1 MNSLFPGSWRISLW
15 RDMNFASFKM
25 IMWFFFFFN
34 EKELK
39 EERTYS
45 GWWFECLV
53 HHGREGMEALS
64 VIICGWKCWVWAA
77 MVGSTECEHP
87 RLGALSVRSHGWK
100 HLSASIGDW
109 KLRLS
114 SRDWKRWVWTL
125 IVREMLSF
133 LFPFFP
139 FSASPGSHCGMVPPT
154 FSQVFSPQLN
164 LPGNSLTDRPRWPS
178 MVIPNPV
185 RLKIKINHRNSW
197 TNIVSLSQVHHFVQ
211 LLHFAW
217 TVTIPITI
225 VIGFLK
231 VN

>member
-1 MNSLFPGSWRISLW
+1 MDLFWLMVWVLSTSWQRGYGS
-15 RDMNFASFKM
+15 A
-25 IMWFFFFFN
+25 
-34 EKELK
+34 
-39 EERTYS
+39 
-45 GWWFECLV
+45 ECDHPWL
-53 HHGREGMEALS
+53 EMLS
-64 VIICGWKCWVWAA
+64 VSSHGWKLWVWASLVGSTEWAA
-77 MVGSTECEHP
+77 MVGSAECEHP
-87 RLGALSVRSHGWK
+87 RLEALSVRSHDWK
-100 HLSASIGDW
+100 HVSVSIGDW

-154 FSQVFSPQLN
+154 FSEVFPPQLN
-164 LPGNSLTDRPRWPS
+164 LPGNSLTDRPRWLS

-185 RLKIKINHRNSW
+185 KLKIKINHRNSW

-217 TVTIPITI
+217 TVTISITI